1 MADVVPTHRL
11 THEAS
16 MKMIYAGVAKANE
29 LGCKVS
35 LAVVDQSC
43 RLIAFLMMD
52 GARHFSII
60 TTQRKAITAASQRLP
75 TGYAPEENALS
86 MAVRMGDFTNVPGG
100 FPIEVGGEVIGAV
113 AAGGAKIE
121 QDVEVA
127 KAALAALTFKR
138 SRSLSKPSVTI
149 DSALEDLRAMA
160 DFVPTNRLNL
170 TRPARR

>member
-1 MADVVPTHRL
+1 MTFHEVMPRIYPKELTEARFLCHFQLIATRRNCRMTDFVTTHRL
-11 THEAS
+11 THKAS
-16 MKMIYAGVAKANE
+16 LKMIEAGVAKADA

-35 LAVVDQSC
+35 LAVADQSC

-86 MAVRMGDFTNVPGG
+86 MSVRMGDFTNVPGG
-100 FPIEVGGEVIGAV
+100 FPIEVNGEVIGAV

-127 KAALAALTFKR
+127 KAALAALG
-138 SRSLSKPSVTI
+138 
-149 DSALEDLRAMA
+149 
-160 DFVPTNRLNL
+160 
-170 TRPARR
+170 

>member
-1 MADVVPTHRL
+1 MLA
-11 THEAS
+11 
-16 MKMIYAGVAKANE
+16 AGVAKAE
-29 LGCKVS
+29 EIGCKVS

-60 TTQRKAITAASQRLP
+60 TTQRKAITSASQHQP

-100 FPIEVGGEVIGAV
+100 FPIAVAGEVIGAV

-121 QDVEVA
+121 QDVLVA
-127 KAALAALTFKR
+127 KAALAALDT
-138 SRSLSKPSVTI
+138 PG
-149 DSALEDLRAMA
+149 
-160 DFVPTNRLNL
+160 
-170 TRPARR
+170 

>member
-1 MADVVPTHRL
+1 MPDVVPTHRL

-16 MKMIYAGVAKANE
+16 LKMLSAGVAKANA

-60 TTQRKAITAASQRLP
+60 TTQRKAITAAAQRLP

-100 FPIEVGGEVIGAV
+100 FPLEVNGQVIAAV

-127 KAALAALTFKR
+127 KTALAAIT
-138 SRSLSKPSVTI
+138 S
-149 DSALEDLRAMA
+149 
-160 DFVPTNRLNL
+160 
-170 TRPARR
+170 

>member
-1 MADVVPTHRL
+1 MPDVVATHRL
-11 THEAS
+11 THAAS
-16 MKMIYAGVAKANE
+16 LKMLQAGVAKADE

-60 TTQRKAITAASQRLP
+60 TTTRKAITSASQREP

-100 FPIEVGGEVIGAV
+100 FPIVVAGEVIGAV
-113 AAGGAKIE
+113 AAGGAQIE
-121 QDVEVA
+121 QDVAIA
-127 KAALAALTFKR
+127 KAALTALQGQ
-138 SRSLSKPSVTI
+138 P
-149 DSALEDLRAMA
+149 
-160 DFVPTNRLNL
+160 
-170 TRPARR
+170 

>member
-1 MADVVPTHRL
+1 MPEYVSTYRL
-11 THEAS
+11 TEEAS
-16 MKMIYAGVAKANE
+16 MKMFAAGIAKANE

-35 LAVVDQSC
+35 LAVADQSC

-60 TTQRKAITAASQRLP
+60 TTQRKAITSASQRQP

-86 MAVRMGDFTNVPGG
+86 MSVRMGDFTNVPGG
-100 FPIEVGGEVIGAV
+100 FPIVVEGQVIGAI

-127 KAALAALTFKR
+127 KAALAALGG
-138 SRSLSKPSVTI
+138 
-149 DSALEDLRAMA
+149 
-160 DFVPTNRLNL
+160 
-170 TRPARR
+170 

>member
-1 MADVVPTHRL
+1 MADFIPTHRL
-11 THEAS
+11 SEEAS
-16 MKMIYAGVAKANE
+16 LKMIAAGVAKANE

-60 TTQRKAITAASQRLP
+60 TTQRKAITAASQRQP

-100 FPIEVGGEVIGAV
+100 FPISAGGQVVGAV
-113 AAGGAKIE
+113 AAGGATIE
-121 QDVEVA
+121 EDVAVA
-127 KAALAALTFKR
+127 KAALAALDAPKR
-138 SRSLSKPSVTI
+138 KAVFP
-149 DSALEDLRAMA
+149 
-160 DFVPTNRLNL
+160 
-170 TRPARR
+170 

>member
-1 MADVVPTHRL
+1 MPDLIATHRL

-16 MKMIYAGVAKANE
+16 LKMLAAGVAKADE

-43 RLIAFLMMD
+43 RLIAFLLMD

-60 TTQRKAITAASQRLP
+60 TTQRKAITSASQRQP

-100 FPIEVGGEVIGAV
+100 FPIIIDGQVIGAI

-121 QDVEVA
+121 EDVLVA
-127 KAALAALTFKR
+127 KAALAALK
-138 SRSLSKPSVTI
+138 LPG
-149 DSALEDLRAMA
+149 
-160 DFVPTNRLNL
+160 
-170 TRPARR
+170 